1 VKIAIA
7 GGGPGGLYL
16 AALMK
21 GLDPRHEVTVWERNA
36 PDDTFGFGVV
46 FSDETLGGIEG
57 ADSVVHDRMER
68 RFARWTD
75 IDIAITGRHGGT
87 DQFTVGGQGFAA
99 MSRKDLLRILQERAA
114 ELGADVRYRTQAP
127 DVERLRAAHD
137 LVVAADGVNS
147 AVRARYASAFGPD
160 VDQRANKYIW
170 LGTDLVFEAFQFF
183 VKQTPWGTMQ
193 IHGYP
198 YSAAGSTFI
207 VEMHERVWRAAGFG
221 KTEGQ
226 AFPPGASD
234 SRAVERIREIFADEL
249 RGHQVLTNN
258 SKWLNFRTV
267 RNERWHDG
275 NVVLLGDAAHTA
287 HFSIGSGTKLAME
300 DALAL
305 AACLHEHR
313 TVEAALAAYQAE
325 RKPVVESTQRAAQAS
340 LEWFENIGMYAGQDP
355 AQFAFNLLT
364 RSRRITFENLRERDA
379 DFATRIEAEFARNA
393 GTGHPASG
401 NTGSEHTGFEHAG
414 AEYAGAERAG
424 TEHAGTGHPQP
435 PPAMFTPAR
444 IGRLTLRNRVIV
456 SSMDMYSADE
466 GVPGEFHL
474 VHLGSKALGGA
485 GLVMT
490 EMTCVSPEGRIT
502 PGCPG
507 LWTDEQ
513 RDRWAAITGFVHQ
526 RSGAKIGLQLG
537 HSGRKGSTRLMWEGL
552 DEPLPD
558 GNWEVIGPSALPYGA
573 GCHMP
578 REMTRAD
585 LDQVVADFA
594 AAARRGVQAGFDLI
608 EVHAAHGYLLS
619 SFLSPVSN
627 TRTDAY
633 GGPLDR
639 RLRFPLEVFDAVRD
653 AVRAEAGN
661 TGAGGTGA
669 GGTGSGDAVPVTV
682 RISATDWVPG
692 GNTGD
697 DAVEIARA
705 FIAHGAAAIDVSS
718 GQVSKDE
725 RPAFGRSYQT
735 PFADQVRH
743 QVAGPAGVAVIAVG
757 AISSF
762 DDVNSILLAG
772 RADLCALGR
781 THLYDPQ
788 WTLHA
793 AAEQGYDGDAA
804 RWPVQWQA
812 GRRKPPTARTDKVPP
827 RLSLLRADAGPAG
840 PVHLRWTPAPAP
852 VTT

>member
-1 VKIAIA
+1 MRVAIV

-21 GLDPRHEVTVWERNA
+21 GLDPRHDVTVWERNA

-57 ADSVVHDRMER
+57 ADAVVHDEMER

-75 IDIAITGRHGGT
+75 IDIALSGAHGEH
-87 DQFTVGGQGFAA
+87 QFTVGGQGFAA
-99 MSRKDLLRILQERAA
+99 MSRKDLLRILQQRATA
-114 ELGADVRYRTQAP
+114 LGVDIRYRTPAP
-127 DVERLRAAHD
+127 DTERLRAAYD

-147 AVRARYASAFGPD
+147 AVRARYAGAFRPAI
-160 VDQRANKYIW
+160 DQRANKYIW

-198 YSAAGSTFI
+198 YSAEASTFI
-207 VEMHERVWRAAGFG
+207 VEMHERVWRAAGFD
-221 KTEGQ
+221 KTEHED
-226 AFPPGASD
+226 FPPGASD
-234 SRAVERIREIFADEL
+234 TCAVARISEIFADEL
-249 RGHQVLTNN
+249 RGHEVLTNN
-258 SKWLNFRTV
+258 SRWLSFRTV

-275 NVVLLGDAAHTA
+275 NLVLLGDAAHTA

-305 AACLHEHR
+305 AACLHEHPS
-313 TVEAALAAYQAE
+313 VQAALAAYQAE

-340 LEWFENIGMYAGQDP
+340 LEWFENIGMYAGQAP

-364 RSRRITFENLRERDA
+364 RSRRITCENLRERDA
-379 DFATRIEAEFARNA
+379 DFAARIETEFARHA
-393 GTGHPASG
+393 DAAA
-401 NTGSEHTGFEHAG
+401 GSEGDSLRGDYDGEPA
-414 AEYAGAERAG
+414 A
-424 TEHAGTGHPQP
+424 
-435 PPAMFTPAR
+435 PAMFTPAR
-444 IGRLTLRNRVIV
+444 IGPLTLKNRVIV
-456 SSMDMYSADE
+456 SSMDMYSAEE
-466 GVPGEFHL
+466 GVPGDFHF

-513 RDRWAAITGFVHQ
+513 RDRWAAIVGFVHQ
-526 RSGAKIGLQLG
+526 RSTAKIGLQLG
-537 HSGRKGSTRLMWEGL
+537 HSGRKGSTKLMWEGM

-558 GNWEVIGPSALPYGA
+558 GNWAVIGPSALPYGA
-573 GCHMP
+573 GSHMP
-578 REMTRAD
+578 REATRAD
-585 LDQVVADFA
+585 MDKVAADFA

-619 SFLSPVSN
+619 SYLSPVSN
-627 TRTDAY
+627 KRTDRY
-633 GGPLDR
+633 GGSLEN
-639 RLRFPLEVFDAVRD
+639 RLRFPLEVFDAVR
-653 AVRAEAGN
+653 AG
-661 TGAGGTGA
+661 A
-669 GGTGSGDAVPVTV
+669 GDAVPVTV
-682 RISATDWVPG
+682 RISAADWVPG
-692 GNTGD
+692 GNTAD

-718 GQVSKDE
+718 GQVTEDE
-725 RPAFGRSYQT
+725 RPEFGRSYQT
-735 PFADQVRH
+735 PFADRIRH

-757 AISSF
+757 AISSY

-793 AAEQGYDGDAA
+793 AAEQGYAGDGAG
-804 RWPVQWQA
+804 WPVQWQA
-812 GRRKPPTARTDKVPP
+812 GNRKPPASRTDKVPP
-827 RLSLLRADAGPAG
+827 RLSLLRAAPAG
-840 PVHLRWTPAPAP
+840 TVHLRWTPAPAAAA
-852 VTT
+852 T